1 MRIAWNSTFKQR
13 RLSWK
18 NLLIGLLAAF
28 VACSLYGCYHSSSSD
43 SSKPKQQE
51 TLSSQSEVQSWAQRQ
66 QEFEREQKAYED
78 EMEQLEESTP
88 EAIAERL
95 GIPAT
100 ILAKHAQLLD
110 PSLTC
115 TKRKTRMECPFS
127 WT

>member
-95 GIPAT
+95 AFRNR
-100 ILAKHAQLLD
+100 
-110 PSLTC
+110 SLVQRRQPYWRSMHSC
-115 TKRKTRMECPFS
+115 WTRR
-127 WT
+127 